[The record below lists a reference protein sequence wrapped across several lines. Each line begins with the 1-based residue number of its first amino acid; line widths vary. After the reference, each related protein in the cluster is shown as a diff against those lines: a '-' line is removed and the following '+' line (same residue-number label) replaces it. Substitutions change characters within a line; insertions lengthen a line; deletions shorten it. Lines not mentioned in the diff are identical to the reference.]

1 MNKAMMLGA
10 ARYVRADN
18 ALENLEE
25 LKRYGRRP
33 FVLHG
38 RKAFEAVETG

>member
-25 LKRYGRRP
+25 LKRYGRGVLSCFTAERP
-33 FVLHG
+33 L
-38 RKAFEAVETG
+38 RL